1 MAQPNWNTPSGS
13 VGIYPS
19 GILMEKQLSASA
31 VLPAVTITYSI
42 ISGNLPN
49 GLTMDENGLIFGVP
63 VPISQT
69 LVNTFVV
76 RATDNLKNIRDRTF
90 TISVTGVAQ
99 PELTSVAGTL
109 ATIND
114 SIWQEI
120 PINYSNPIT
129 SNKVRLQIIQG
140 SLPPGLEMND
150 TGLIRGYA
158 DPPFVTVQLNSVNTA
173 AIATNQNI
181 ITCFSTAGFTIGRPI
196 VFTGAVFG
204 GIVEGATYYIHSIID
219 DSTFT
224 ITTSVGGPIFLLSN
238 SVGYMN
244 VSLPNISVG
253 QPTVRTYSFTVK
265 LESELGNDIR
275 SFSITVKNQNAPV
288 SLDGPNLPANS
299 RRPTIYNTRPPS
311 YDISGDP
318 TLYSYY
324 LLPPNSNGY
333 TYSPMSLAD
342 IGTVTSDNFFS
353 FKIMGHDFDGN
364 ELRYIYA
371 DLPAGLTGD
380 PVTGWITGT
389 PMLTNNSISQFRF
402 SVATYKQ
409 RDPALSSPYFT
420 FTFKLRNG
428 IYGNID
434 WITPTDLGVLF
445 NGTVSTSKV
454 EATSDVN
461 LSYRLA
467 SGSLPP
473 NLTLLQNGEISG
485 VVSYQPTND
494 FMAPGETA
502 TFTFTIEAFAP
513 GFPII
518 SSQKTFTMSI
528 YQEFAV
534 PTDTLYI
541 KCSPS
546 IADRTLLAE
555 LLNNNQ
561 IFPTEYLYRPEDPYF
576 GKASSVIY
584 EHAYGIYSSSFDEY
598 IASVTKNHYWRNITL
613 GQIKTAVARNDN
625 GEIIYE
631 VVYSEVIDN
640 LVNPNGVSIPE
651 EITWPRFI
659 PLNNGDWYSSLENI
673 YTSYVGQYSPPQDP
687 TYYTAL
693 TPGYARILYPN
704 SLYNMRTRVGQT
716 LGQEYNSNILPKW
729 MTSQQLDGST
739 TGFVPAWV
747 ICYTKPGYSEVIKNN
762 IQNLW
767 VNPVGAQYT
776 LNLINF
782 QIDRFTVDKSTTFNY
797 DKTLSPPA
805 WTGLPSGSPTPDPL
819 DSKDFYVLFPRKT
832 ILPNDTQY
840 PR

>member
-13 VGIYPS
+13 IGIYPS

-31 VLPAVTITYSI
+31 VFPAATITYSI
-42 ISGNLPN
+42 ISGSLPD
-49 GLTMDENGLIFGVP
+49 GLTMTQDGLIFGVP
-63 VPISQT
+63 TPISQT
-69 LVNTFVV
+69 VVNTIVV
-76 RATDNLKNIRDRTF
+76 RATDNLTNIRDRTF
-90 TISVTGVAQ
+90 TISVTGVAE
-99 PELTSVAGTL
+99 PELTSAAGSL

-114 SIWQEI
+114 SVWQEL
-120 PINYSNPIT
+120 PIT
-129 SNKVRLQIIQG
+129 YTNPLESNKVRLQIVQG

-158 DPPFVTVQLNSVNTA
+158 DPPFITVQLNSVNTA
-173 AIATNQNI
+173 AIATNDNS
-181 ITCFSTAGFTIGRPI
+181 ITCFSTVGFTIGRP
-196 VFTGAVFG
+196 VLFTGAVFG
-204 GIVEGATYYIHSIID
+204 GIVEDFTYYIHSIID

-224 ITTSVGGPIFLLSN
+224 ITTSVGGTIFTLTGD
-238 SVGYMN
+238 VGYMN
-244 VSLPNISVG
+244 ITLPSISVG
-253 QPTVRTYSFTVK
+253 QPTVRTYPFTVK
-265 LESELGNDIR
+265 LESELGNDIK
-275 SFSITVKNQNAPV
+275 SYSITVKNQNAPV
-288 SLDGPNLPANS
+288 SLDGPSLPANS

-311 YDISGDP
+311 YNISEDP

-333 TYSPMSLAD
+333 TYSTMDPAD
-342 IGTVTSDNFFS
+342 IGIVTSDNFFS

-364 ELRYIYA
+364 ELRYLYA
-371 DLPAGLTGD
+371 DLPPGLTGD

-389 PMLTNNSISQFRF
+389 PMLANESINQFTF
-402 SVATYKQ
+402 SVSTYKQ
-409 RDPALSSPYFT
+409 RNPAIATPYFN

-434 WITPTDLGVLF
+434 WITPSDLGILF
-445 NGTVSTSKV
+445 NGSVSTSKV
-454 EATSDVN
+454 EATSDVG
-461 LSYRLA
+461 LSYRLV

-485 VVSYQPTND
+485 VVSYQPTSD
-494 FMAPGETA
+494 FQAPGETA

-513 GFPII
+513 GFSII
-518 SSQKTFTMSI
+518 SSQKTFTVTV
-528 YQEFAV
+528 YQEFDA

-541 KCSPS
+541 KCTPS
-546 IADRTLLAE
+546 ISDRNLLAE
-555 LLNNNQ
+555 LLDNDQ
-561 IFPTEYLYRPEDPYF
+561 IFPTDYLYRPEDPYF
-576 GKASSVIY
+576 GKASSVVY
-584 EHAYGIYSSSFDEY
+584 EHAYGINASSFDEY
-598 IASVTKNHYWRNITL
+598 VAAVTKNHYWRNITL
-613 GQIKTAVARNDN
+613 GEIKTAVARNDN

-640 LVNPNGVSIPE
+640 LVNPQGVSIPE
-651 EITWPRFI
+651 EIVWPRFI
-659 PLNNGDWYSSLENI
+659 PLENGDWYSSLENI
-673 YTSYVGQYSPPQDP
+673 YTSYVGQFSPPEAP
-687 TYYTAL
+687 TYYTSL
-693 TPGYARILYPN
+693 TPGYAKILYPN

-716 LGQEYNSNILPKW
+716 LGQNYNSNILPKW

-747 ICYTKPGYSEVIKNN
+747 ICYTKPGFSETIKNN
-762 IQNLW
+762 IQALW

-782 QIDRFTVDKSTTFNY
+782 RIDRFTVDKSTTFNY
-797 DKTLSPPA
+797 DKNLNPAA
-805 WTGLPSGSPTPDPL
+805 WTGLPSGSPVPDPL